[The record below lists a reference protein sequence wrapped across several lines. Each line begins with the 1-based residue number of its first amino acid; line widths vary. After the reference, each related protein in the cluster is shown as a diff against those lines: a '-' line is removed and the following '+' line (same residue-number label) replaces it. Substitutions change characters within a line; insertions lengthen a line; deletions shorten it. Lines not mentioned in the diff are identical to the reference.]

1 MLTSLLQSAKQT
13 RVGDFP
19 RLIRNCLGMCTT
31 SLDAPELLDIALEV
45 VQGNYTIES
54 YSLIESV
61 GYWGGVFGDAQYFYC
76 VYDINRASDWIYRT
90 IYEDLYISSYP
101 D

>member
-1 MLTSLLQSAKQT
+1 MITNASPASASADVSTIAKPILST
-13 RVGDFP
+13 
-19 RLIRNCLGMCTT
+19 
-31 SLDAPELLDIALEV
+31 DAPELLDIALEV

-54 YSLIESV
+54 YSLLESV
-61 GYWGGVFGDAQYFYC
+61 DYWGGVFGDAQYFYC
-76 VYDINRASDWIYRT
+76 VYDINRASDWLYRT